1 MGNGQYDSV
10 AQTTMQ
16 AKPSRL
22 GGNTMYLFLHW
33 LYWVWDCRVGGG
45 GGLSVTHL
53 FVTKQPVFSYPAQ
66 ELPIWA
72 ERKKKERKEKNP
84 VTFGR
89 GSPIKYNGQLVIRTQ
104 SFNLLELF

>member
-45 GGLSVTHL
+45 GAFRHSSLCDETTSFFLPRLGTSHL
-53 FVTKQPVFSYPAQ
+53 GRA
-66 ELPIWA
+66 
-72 ERKKKERKEKNP
+72 KKERKKRKKRKKRKNP

-89 GSPIKYNGQLVIRTQ
+89 GSPIKYNGQLVIPDPK
-104 SFNLLELF
+104 L